1 MEIRG
6 AGNILGEAQTGH
18 IKKIGIELY
27 NQMLN
32 GALKSSKNDLVD
44 SIEEHDFSPEI
55 KLGIPIIIPSNY
67 IENINIK
74 IKYYRRIANANSKE
88 ELNII
93 KNELEVEYGVLPE
106 SLENL
111 LEISHIKIQYKKF
124 NIQKLSISNGNI
136 FINFYRNI
144 CFNSDKMINYAI
156 SHPKI
161 LKLIENGVI
170 FFMDKK
176 KDIFENIENMFYVFN
191 KINL

>member
-1 MEIRG
+1 MFSTANYKKTDKINDTAKKRLEIIGSIDSLGAGFVISSNDMEIRG

-124 NIQKLSISNGNI
+124 NSFL
-136 FINFYRNI
+136 
-144 CFNSDKMINYAI
+144 
-156 SHPKI
+156 
-161 LKLIENGVI
+161 L
-170 FFMDKK
+170 
-176 KDIFENIENMFYVFN
+176 
-191 KINL
+191 NLRYS